1 MQWYQAS
8 GSKSPQSLFVFL
20 LAFHE
25 GCEGFG
31 GASILP
37 KVGGLANIGGEAEA
51 PKEPPKFEAG
61 GDGTIG
67 AIGEVVGIDKL

>member
-1 MQWYQAS
+1 M
-8 GSKSPQSLFVFL
+8 
-20 LAFHE
+20 LAFHD
-25 GCEGFG
+25 GSAGFD

-37 KVGGLANIGGEAEA
+37 IAGGLANRGGEDIDGA

-67 AIGEVVGIDKL
+67 AIGEVVGNAML